1 MLLAAS
7 IACADVD
14 QTNRTLIYGR
24 ENTFLLRLTKKML
37 QIAIDLTAEGN
48 PLEGD
53 HQLLRVLIEGNTVLK
68 PEEKLTTLR
77 TKTLKKIQLND
88 EAFINDT
95 EHRKFEVV
103 DQPLKRSATTRQ
115 IGKSKAQSLL
125 KSKPKI
131 AVNELGN

>member
-53 HQLLRVLIEGNTVLK
+53 LKLLRVLIEGNTVLK

-103 DQPLKRSATTRQ
+103 D
-115 IGKSKAQSLL
+115 
-125 KSKPKI
+125 
-131 AVNELGN
+131 

>member
-1 MLLAAS
+1 MLLAAC
-7 IACADVD
+7 IACADVE
-14 QTNRTLIYGR
+14 QTHKTLIYGR

-53 HQLLRVLIEGNTVLK
+53 LQLLRVLIEGNTVLK

-88 EAFINDT
+88 EAFINDA
-95 EHRKFEVV
+95 EHRKFDVV
-103 DQPLKRSATTRQ
+103 DQPLKRSTTTRQ
-115 IGKSKAQSLL
+115 TVKSKTQSLL